1 MKADYENL
9 FEMADPLNNRWMRL
23 SPAEDPRWGRPDFD
37 QWADQLLRG
46 EAEADPP
53 LRLVH
58 KMGGKPADV
67 MWSTFISFVVI
78 SERVVELLRAHGFTG
93 WKTYAVEIYDRKGQH
108 LPGYFGLGVTGRV
121 GRRDP
126 WRSPVVDKPPIVP
139 GGKPYQVRKG
149 LFFQDDFWDG
159 SDFCCLEV
167 GIEIIVTRRV
177 AQAFQKAGIG
187 RIFSDETSAFAPK
200 RGKIGNVIFIPLPE
214 RETDARDVERLW
226 GRPS

>member
-93 WKTYAVEIYDRKGQH
+93 WKTYAVEIHDRKGQR
-108 LPGYFGLGVTGRV
+108 LPGYFGLGQPCG
-121 GRRDP
+121 GQAAH
-126 WRSPVVDKPPIVP
+126 RS
-139 GGKPYQVRKG
+139 G
-149 LFFQDDFWDG
+149 
-159 SDFCCLEV
+159 
-167 GIEIIVTRRV
+167 
-177 AQAFQKAGIG
+177 
-187 RIFSDETSAFAPK
+187 
-200 RGKIGNVIFIPLPE
+200 
-214 RETDARDVERLW
+214 RETLPGAQGALLPGRLLGWERFLLSG
-226 GRPS
+226 GRH